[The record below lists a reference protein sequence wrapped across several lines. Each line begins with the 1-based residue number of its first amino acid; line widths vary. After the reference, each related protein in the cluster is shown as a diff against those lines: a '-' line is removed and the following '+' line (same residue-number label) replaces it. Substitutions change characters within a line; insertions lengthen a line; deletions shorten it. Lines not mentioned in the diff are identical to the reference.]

1 MKICVV
7 STSDD
12 RLGGYLAG
20 WRLANSLRG
29 LGHDSQMLVANKKTD
44 SSWVVEHGK
53 LGFWINRF
61 IRKAGGGLNFLQKD
75 PEYYF
80 DFFGARI
87 GVRSFSWKSAFPL
100 GVDAFVVTWTRDFL
114 SVSQLN
120 KMGRYTGVPIIWY
133 LMDMSPLTGGCH
145 YTWDCDGYIS
155 ECGRC
160 PALTSD
166 RDHGWAWHTLKE
178 KYQAIRS
185 MNITIVAPT
194 QRLAEQ
200 ARKSLLFK
208 DKRVEIIPLSVDP
221 IVFSPGSKNKA
232 RSLFGLPE
240 NCKIIFFGANYAK
253 ERRKGWAY
261 MVDALRV
268 LKNAEMDKAHEILI
282 VTAGAS
288 DVTDQIKDIFES
300 KHIGMLRD
308 DNALAAAYQ
317 AADLFVCPSIEDAGP
332 MMINE
337 AVMCGTPVVSFDVGV
352 AFDLVHNGITGYRA
366 ENKNSVDLAKGMSLI
381 LNMSKDERQKVSSNC
396 RNLAMDLCHPSKQ
409 AERFVTLVGSLMN
422 GDGRPS

>member
-1 MKICVV
+1 
-7 STSDD
+7 
-12 RLGGYLAG
+12 
-20 WRLANSLRG
+20 
-29 LGHDSQMLVANKKTD
+29 
-44 SSWVVEHGK
+44 
-53 LGFWINRF
+53 
-61 IRKAGGGLNFLQKD
+61 
-75 PEYYF
+75 
-80 DFFGARI
+80 
-87 GVRSFSWKSAFPL
+87 
-100 GVDAFVVTWTRDFL
+100 
-114 SVSQLN
+114 
-120 KMGRYTGVPIIWY
+120 
-133 LMDMSPLTGGCH
+133 
-145 YTWDCDGYIS
+145 
-155 ECGRC
+155 
-160 PALTSD
+160 
-166 RDHGWAWHTLKE
+166 
-178 KYQAIRS
+178 
-185 MNITIVAPT
+185 
-194 QRLAEQ
+194 
-200 ARKSLLFK
+200 
-208 DKRVEIIPLSVDP
+208 
-221 IVFSPGSKNKA
+221 
-232 RSLFGLPE
+232 
-240 NCKIIFFGANYAK
+240 
-253 ERRKGWAY
+253 
-261 MVDALRV
+261 RV

-300 KHIGMLRD
+300 KYSGMLRD

>member
-20 WRLANSLRG
+20 WRLANGLRE

-44 SSWVVEHGK
+44 SSWIVEHGK

-61 IRKAGGGLNFLQKD
+61 IRKMGGKLNFLQKD

-87 GVRSFSWKSAFPL
+87 GVRSFSLKSASPL
-100 GVDAFVVTWTRDFL
+100 DADAFVVTWTRDFL
-114 SVSQLN
+114 SVAQLN
-120 KMGRYTGVPIIWY
+120 KMGRYTGAPIIWY

-145 YTWDCDGYIS
+145 YAWDCDGYIS
-155 ECGRC
+155 ECSRC

-166 RDHGWAWHTLKE
+166 KEHGWAWHTLKE
-178 KYQAIRS
+178 KHNALRS

-200 ARKSLLFK
+200 ARKSSLFK
-208 DKRVEIIPLSVDP
+208 DKRVELIPLSVDP
-221 IVFSPGSKNKA
+221 VVFGAGSKKRA
-232 RSLFGLPE
+232 RSLLGLPE
-240 NCKIIFFGANYAK
+240 NRKIIFFGANYAK

-261 MVDALRV
+261 MVEALHI
-268 LKNAEMDKAHEILI
+268 LKNSEAARAQEILI

-300 KHIGMLRD
+300 KHIGMLSD
-308 DNALAAAYQ
+308 DATLAAAYQ

-337 AVMCGTPVVSFDVGV
+337 AVMCGTPVVSFGVGV

-366 ENKNSVDLAKGMSLI
+366 ENKNSADLAKGMSLI
-381 LNMSKDERQKVSSNC
+381 LNMSEIEYQKVSSSC
-396 RNLAMDLCHPSKQ
+396 RSLAMDLCHPSKQ
-409 AERFVTLVGSLMN
+409 ADKFVTLVGSLVK
-422 GDGRPS
+422 GGARSS